1 MTEKRLGNV
10 IFSTDDIGN
19 IMQGLDPSKALGQD
33 KISVRTL

>member
-10 IFSTDDIGN
+10 FFSTDDIGN
-19 IMQGLDPSKALGQD
+19 IMQGLDPSKVLGQD